1 MLLATY
7 LLNKRGIQQVI
18 VIKVILVR
26 AHVGSMRPP
35 PFFFQRER
43 ERKDFQFVFID
54 MRSLSSRHTGT
65 NPWDFPCLTF
75 PHRS

>member
-7 LLNKRGIQQVI
+7 RLNKRGFQQVF

-26 AHVGSMRPP
+26 AHVDSMRPP

-43 ERKDFQFVFID
+43 EKDFQFVFID
-54 MRSLSSRHTGT
+54 MRSLSLRHTGT
-65 NPWDFPCLTF
+65 KPWDFPCLTF
-75 PHRS
+75 PG

>member
-43 ERKDFQFVFID
+43 ERE
-54 MRSLSSRHTGT
+54 RTSSLSL
-65 NPWDFPCLTF
+65 LTCAV
-75 PHRS
+75 